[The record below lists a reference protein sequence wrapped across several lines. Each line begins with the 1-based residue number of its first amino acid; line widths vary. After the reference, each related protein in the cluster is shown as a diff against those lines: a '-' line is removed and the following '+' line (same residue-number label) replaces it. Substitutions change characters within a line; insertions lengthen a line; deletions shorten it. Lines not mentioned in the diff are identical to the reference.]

1 MLRLM
6 NIAPDAS
13 WVKVKIPFFGDL
25 CTVCWVWTAP
35 LDPRITASK
44 ALLGGGWD
52 AAVPVLWISNCS
64 PQMGATVNLLILF
77 APLSVWVR
85 GGGYNSILNLTQY

>member
-13 WVKVKIPFFGDL
+13 WVRVKIPSFGDL
-25 CTVCWVWTAP
+25 LGRCVCWVMTAP

-44 ALLGGGWD
+44 ALLGGGCD
-52 AAVPVLWISNCS
+52 AVVPVLWISNCS

-77 APLSVWVR
+77 APLSVRVR
-85 GGGYNSILNLTQY
+85 GGGWLGLQ